1 MSILSTS
8 SWWPEAEGA
17 ARGWWSN
24 LALPALLVRG
34 GKLQHCRRSS
44 FMLSESQPRSAPAVP
59 SSGPFAGDE
68 EISQGRLGGLLLL
81 GGGAAAGG
89 GRAGLIKCFSRE
101 RYLPGEGS
109 CHQCLSNQG
118 GIFLRSVFFFFLIII
133 FSENK
138 ELSWNLKARGCT
150 EDGGGRVTACQGKG
164 PKHCGSPSTPRGSS
178 PQLLPLIRLF
188 PAWHFLGGRVDTA
201 EWPESS
207 SCCTVQA
214 VSEIEVVRKKG
225 NYFAFLN
232 RHIMFLA
239 ERRSSLMS

>member
-150 EDGGGRVTACQGKG
+150 EDGGGCV
-164 PKHCGSPSTPRGSS
+164 
-178 PQLLPLIRLF
+178 
-188 PAWHFLGGRVDTA
+188 
-201 EWPESS
+201 
-207 SCCTVQA
+207 
-214 VSEIEVVRKKG
+214 
-225 NYFAFLN
+225 
-232 RHIMFLA
+232 
-239 ERRSSLMS
+239 